1 MKKNVLTIIG
11 LILLIGGCVCACF
24 TEIAGDVPAL
34 AVASFGL
41 GLLVVSTVQKAEK
54 KDWKLYVSI
63 ILVCIGGFLCA
74 LAGLAESTMTQ
85 IITLVI
91 SLVTLVIGLVLP
103 KLLAKN

>member
-11 LILLIGGCVCACF
+11 LILLIAGSAVACF

-41 GLLVVSTVQKAEK
+41 GLLVVSTVKKAEK
-54 KDWKLYVSI
+54 KDWKLYLSI
-63 ILVCIGGFLCA
+63 VFVCIGGFMCA

-91 SLVTLVIGLVLP
+91 SFVTLVIGLVIP
-103 KLLAKN
+103 KLLSKN